1 MRIYDEEMIVR
12 LELQADV
19 HARLCAEAERHQQT
33 LDQLITEFADTLP
46 QPTPIGASTR
56 LSFIGIG
63 NSGRT
68 DLGRRHR
75 EIRKSQADQT
85 ADRLDQNDDTISRR
99 RTAKESGKA
108 E

>member
-1 MRIYDEEMIVR
+1 MIVR

-19 HARLCAEAERHQQT
+19 HARLCAEAERRQQT

-63 NSGRT
+63 YSGRT

-75 EIRKSQADQT
+75 EIRKAQADPT
-85 ADRLDQNDDTISRR
+85 GRLDRKRSHEQQPKVN
-99 RTAKESGKA
+99 SGIIQS
-108 E
+108 